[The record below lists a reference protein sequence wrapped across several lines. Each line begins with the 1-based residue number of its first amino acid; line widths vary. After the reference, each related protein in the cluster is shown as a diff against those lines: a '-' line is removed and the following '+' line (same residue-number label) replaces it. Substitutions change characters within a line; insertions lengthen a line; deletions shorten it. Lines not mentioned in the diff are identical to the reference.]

1 MITAETTFPTSR
13 PVQLGGTTD
22 AFQCGSSMVV
32 ASMQCFEGTG
42 DVYMLVWVPELVLWL
57 KWPVDG
63 VAMDAMDPDTSKMV
77 QRYVTPHTPSER
89 TFYTYF
95 VDTDG
100 GAVVQVSTLLGD

>member
-1 MITAETTFPTSR
+1 MITAETTFPTSP

-32 ASMQCFEGTG
+32 ASMQAFEGAG
-42 DVYMLVWVPELVLWL
+42 DVYMIVWVPEHNSWF

-63 VAMDAMDPDTSKMV
+63 VAMDAMDPDLAKLV

-89 TFYTYF
+89 TFYSYF

-100 GAVVQVSTLLGD
+100 GAVIGVSTLLGD

>member
-32 ASMQCFEGTG
+32 ATMKCFEGSG
-42 DVYMLVWVPELVLWL
+42 DVYMIVWVPDINAWV

-63 VAMDAMDPDTSKMV
+63 VAMDAMDPDLNTII
-77 QRYVTPHTPSER
+77 QRYVTPKTPSER
-89 TFYTYF
+89 TFYSYF

-100 GAVVQVSTLLGD
+100 GAVVSVSTLLGD